1 MDQQNDPF
9 GQGGDVA
16 GALFELH
23 LLEREVET
31 VSDLGALKMLF
42 YRLEAISQQAPND
55 SDVQAAVA
63 QVKQKILARGLQL
76 KQAGGAASTP
86 TPGGGAP
93 SPSTPY
99 PTTPYPSTPPPSP
112 APMGPTQQWGAP
124 PPYPP
129 TPAGPRTPAPDSLA
143 TAGIPAAP
151 AVPPPAGAGYGA
163 PSPPPVPASA
173 PAGGAAWKRALMVG
187 GLVGLVAFGGL
198 VFTLRRTIQKPAPSV
213 IAVDLET
220 TPPGAQIRVNNE
232 ARCKSNCKV
241 ELAPG
246 SYQVQAIL
254 DGFEPASTTINVAA
268 GAPVR
273 VNLALQPSPLQVKL
287 FADLE
292 AGQVLLNDQPAGE
305 LQQGQFVV
313 EKIPPGKHTVKVTGK
328 DGEAVFGF
336 EVIPGQAPAVAS
348 PITVKNFLAVL
359 VSGAG
364 SAARVHT
371 SVTPLKIALDGQPAG
386 DAAAEGLPL
395 QNLSVGDHELTLG
408 EGKDQQKLVVGFT
421 PAPMLTAFLKLDLN
435 AGTLVVSAGE
445 DDALIYLNGR
455 TAPGL
460 KTRRGQLRIP
470 RLTVREYA
478 VRVAKEGFLEVP
490 DQKIQIRKGEE
501 TRVEFKMAPAPK
513 VAGLRLRGAVP
524 GAQVLVDGN
533 SLGLVYTDG
542 SFQNASVAPGEH
554 AVELRRDRYSPKQ
567 IRRTFRAGETLE
579 LSGSDFAME
588 VLPGTLLLNLTPA
601 NARVMI
607 KRSDE
612 AQPRQVKETT
622 LKLAEGT
629 YTIAASAPNHQD
641 NVVTVQLVAGETK
654 TIPLALTPVKGPS
667 PTVPAKPAAAGVADW
682 DEPGAWAKDGPWMAR
697 RGGNFVTF
705 GAQPVQGVFEFK
717 VGRLRGRRLEW
728 FVNFRDQRNY
738 SLFQLE
744 KKTFYRKDV
753 VNARTIDLAKVTE
766 QRLESESEYTLQIE
780 ITATSVTHRV
790 RRGGNWEV
798 LDSWNESGRN
808 FTAGKF
814 GFRIDSGSQVGLA
827 NFTFRPK

>member
-1 MDQQNDPF
+1 MDQQNNPF

-63 QVKQKILARGLQL
+63 QVKQKILARGLEL

-129 TPAGPRTPAPDSLA
+129 APAGPWTPAPDSLA
-143 TAGIPAAP
+143 TAAIPAAP
-151 AVPPPAGAGYGA
+151 AVQPPSGAGYGA
-163 PSPPPVPASA
+163 PAPPPVPAPA
-173 PAGGAAWKRALMVG
+173 PAGGSAWKRALMVG

-198 VFTLRRTIQKPAPSV
+198 VFTLRKTIQKPKPSA
-213 IAVDLET
+213 IAVDLGT

-254 DGFEPASTTINVAA
+254 DGFEPASTTINVAP
-268 GAPVR
+268 GAPAR
-273 VNLALQPSPLQVKL
+273 FNLPLQPSPLQVKL

-305 LQQGQFVV
+305 LQQGQFVL

-371 SVTPLKIALDGQPAG
+371 SVTPLKILLDGQPAG
-386 DAAAEGLPL
+386 AAAAEGLQL
-395 QNLSVGDHELTLG
+395 QSLSVGDHELTLG

-490 DQKIQIRKGEE
+490 DQKVQIRKGEE

-542 SFQNASVAPGEH
+542 SFQNAGVAPGEH
-554 AVELRRDRYSPKQ
+554 AIELRRERYAPKQ

-629 YTIAASAPNHQD
+629 YTIAASAPNYQD

-654 TIPLALTPVKGPS
+654 TIPLALTPVKGAS
-667 PTVPAKPAAAGVADW
+667 PAAAAKPAAAGAADW
-682 DEPGAWAKDGPWMAR
+682 DEPGGWAKDGPWMAR

-766 QRLESESEYTLQIE
+766 QRLESETEYTLQIE
-780 ITATSVTHRV
+780 ITATSITHRV
-790 RRGGNWEV
+790 QRGGNWEV

>member
-1 MDQQNDPF
+1 
-9 GQGGDVA
+9 
-16 GALFELH
+16 
-23 LLEREVET
+23 
-31 VSDLGALKMLF
+31 
-42 YRLEAISQQAPND
+42 
-55 SDVQAAVA
+55 
-63 QVKQKILARGLQL
+63 
-76 KQAGGAASTP
+76 
-86 TPGGGAP
+86 
-93 SPSTPY
+93 
-99 PTTPYPSTPPPSP
+99 
-112 APMGPTQQWGAP
+112 
-124 PPYPP
+124 
-129 TPAGPRTPAPDSLA
+129 SL
-143 TAGIPAAP
+143 P
-151 AVPPPAGAGYGA
+151 
-163 PSPPPVPASA
+163 
-173 PAGGAAWKRALMVG
+173 
-187 GLVGLVAFGGL
+187 
-198 VFTLRRTIQKPAPSV
+198 
-213 IAVDLET
+213 
-220 TPPGAQIRVNNE
+220 
-232 ARCKSNCKV
+232 
-241 ELAPG
+241 
-246 SYQVQAIL
+246 
-254 DGFEPASTTINVAA
+254 
-268 GAPVR
+268 
-273 VNLALQPSPLQVKL
+273 LQPSPLQVKL

-305 LQQGQFVV
+305 LQQGQFVI

-328 DGEAVFGF
+328 GGEAVFGI

-371 SVTPLKIALDGQPAG
+371 SVTPMKVALDGQPAG
-386 DAAAEGLPL
+386 DAAADGLQL
-395 QNLSVGDHELTLG
+395 QGLSVGDHELTLG
-408 EGKDQQKLVVGFT
+408 EGNNQQKLVVGFT

-445 DDALIYLNGR
+445 DDAVIFLNGR

-470 RLTVREYA
+470 RLPVREYA
-478 VRVAKEGFLEVP
+478 VRVAKEGFLDVP

-501 TRVEFKMAPAPK
+501 TRAEFKMVSAPK

-542 SFQNASVAPGEH
+542 SFQNAGVAPGEH
-554 AVELRRDRYSPKQ
+554 AIELRRERYSPKQ

-654 TIPLALTPVKGPS
+654 TIPLALTPVKS
-667 PTVPAKPAAAGVADW
+667 AATTAPAKPSAATGMADW
-682 DEPGAWAKDGPWMAR
+682 DEPGGWAQDGPWMTR

-705 GAQPVQGVFEFK
+705 KIQPVQGVFEFK

-744 KKTFYRKDV
+744 KKTFYRKDA
-753 VNARTIDLAKVTE
+753 VNARIIDLAKVTE

-780 ITATSVTHRV
+780 ITATSITHRV
-790 RRGGNWEV
+790 QRGGNWEV

>member
-1 MDQQNDPF
+1 MNQQNDPF
-9 GQGGDVA
+9 GQGGDAA

-31 VSDLGALKMLF
+31 VPDLGALKMLF

-63 QVKQKILARGLQL
+63 QVKQKILARGLEL
-76 KQAGGAASTP
+76 RQAGGATSTP
-86 TPGGGAP
+86 TPGGAP
-93 SPSTPY
+93 APR
-99 PTTPYPSTPPPSP
+99 TPYPSTPYPSAPPPPP

-129 TPAGPRTPAPDSLA
+129 APIGPQTPLPDSIA
-143 TAGIPAAP
+143 TAAISA
-151 AVPPPAGAGYGA
+151 PPATQPSSGAGYGA
-163 PSPPPVPASA
+163 PAPPPLPAPA
-173 PAGGAAWKRALMVG
+173 PAGGSAWKRALLVG
-187 GLVGLVAFGGL
+187 GAVGLVAFGAL
-198 VFTLRRTIQKPAPSV
+198 VFTLRKTIQKPAPSL
-213 IAVDLET
+213 IAVDFET

-232 ARCKSNCKV
+232 ARCKSNCKAD
-241 ELAPG
+241 LAPG

-254 DGFEPASTTINVAA
+254 DGFEPAATTINVGP
-268 GAPVR
+268 GAPAK
-273 VNLALQPSPLQVKL
+273 VNLPLRPSPLQVKL

-292 AGQVLLNDQPAGE
+292 AGQVLLDDQPAGE
-305 LQQGQFVV
+305 LQQGQFVI

-328 DGEAVFGF
+328 GGEAVFGF

-364 SAARVHT
+364 SAARIHT
-371 SVTPLKIALDGQPAG
+371 SVAPMKVALDGRPAA
-386 DAAAEGLPL
+386 DAAADGLQL
-395 QNLSVGDHELTLG
+395 QGLGVGDHELTLG
-408 EGKDQQKLVVGFT
+408 EGSGQQKLVVGFT

-470 RLTVREYA
+470 RLPVREYA
-478 VRVAKEGFLEVP
+478 VHVAKEGFLDVP
-490 DQKIQIRKGEE
+490 DQKVQIRKGEE
-501 TRVEFKMAPAPK
+501 TRVEFKMASAPK

-524 GAQVLVDGN
+524 GAQVMVDGN

-542 SFQNASVAPGEH
+542 TFQNAGVAPGEH
-554 AVELRRDRYSPKQ
+554 AVELRRERYTPKQ

-588 VLPGTLLLNLTPA
+588 VLPGTLFLNLTPA

-629 YTIAASAPNHQD
+629 YTIAVSAPNYQD

-654 TIPLALTPVKGPS
+654 TIPLALTPVKAAV
-667 PTVPAKPAAAGVADW
+667 TTAPAKPAATGMADW
-682 DEPGAWAKDGPWMAR
+682 DEPGAWVKDGPWMAR

-705 GAQPVQGVFEFK
+705 KIQPVQGVFEFK
-717 VGRLRGRRLEW
+717 VGRLRGRRIDW

-744 KKTFYRKDV
+744 KKTFFRKDM
-753 VNARTIDLAKVTE
+753 VNGKMIDLAKVTE
-766 QRLESESEYTLQIE
+766 GRLESETEYTLQIE
-780 ITATSVTHRV
+780 ITPTSITHRV
-790 RRGGNWEV
+790 QRGGNWEV

-814 GFRIDSGSQVGLA
+814 GFRVDSGSQVGLA